1 VFDVGMGEFLVIA
14 LVAVLVFGPDRLPR
28 ALAQGMGWVRALRDQ
43 AANARREIMDAADL
57 DPTITDDIK
66 RSMSD
71 LADLHPRRLAS
82 SILTDVP
89 DERPARTDRPAPA
102 PGAAPSFDP
111 DAT

>member
-1 VFDVGMGEFLVIA
+1 
-14 LVAVLVFGPDRLPR
+14 
-28 ALAQGMGWVRALRDQ
+28 
-43 AANARREIMDAADL
+43 MDAADL

-89 DERPARTDRPAPA
+89 DERPVRTDRPAPA